1 MAEPGRLRP
10 MSRFTVW
17 VVLGLGVGVL
27 ACEGSVTLPERPRF
41 EVVWPR
47 PERYPDSTLVAEGHV
62 LTVAGRVALPY
73 YKPWGVWVYVEGRRV
88 GEASSE
94 APGLVPR
101 WDPDQF
107 ITFRVLVRD
116 FGAVGTKDLVVR
128 VCREGCGEARIPIR
142 NDPALLEQKARA
154 YARQYWS
161 RVFEG
166 RDYGTVR
173 LAGNVISVVNMHPDP
188 RVQEVLPEVVR
199 WWELWCGGTLR
210 FVLGGTGLPQI
221 QIRPGTTTGAT
232 FLSPPTVPGP
242 VIGDITL
249 ASDELRDQTLFL
261 YLLHEMGHTL
271 GLHHTHGYGGVMSDD
286 VGEVRLQFNPVEQ
299 RACRLVYSHPPGTYF

>member
-1 MAEPGRLRP
+1 MAEPGRLCP

-88 GEASSE
+88 GEARPE

-101 WDPDQF
+101 WDPDDRL

-161 RVFEG
+161 LVSDG

-188 RVQEVLPEVVR
+188 RVQEALPEVVR

-210 FVLGGTGLPQI
+210 FVLGGTGLPRI
-221 QIRPGTTTGAT
+221 QIRPGT
-232 FLSPPTVPGP
+232 LSSGNPLPPWPGSMM
-242 VIGDITL
+242 GDITISPGL
-249 ASDELRDQTLFL
+249 PDRSLFHD
-261 YLLHEMGHTL
+261 LLHEMGHAL
-271 GLHHTHGYGGVMSDD
+271 GLHHTYGYGSIMSVDRI
-286 VGEVRLQFNPVEQ
+286 EVILQFNPVEQ
-299 RACRLVYSHPPGTYF
+299 RACQLVYSHPPGTYF